1 MTGSFSLTDPRL
13 TIERFWADESGASL
27 VEFALVIT
35 LFLFLL
41 LAIIDF
47 GRIGHAWVS
56 ANKATQLAARLAAVR
71 PPVCTGVPA
80 TNDRGSDR
88 SPKFGALCRAGANVC
103 ANPGIISCVG
113 RVNPDPRN
121 LDGNTAQE
129 IFDAIRPLIPAGTTI
144 NQMRY
149 TYAFNP
155 DPESVRGTYVPLGFL
170 GGPFV
175 PMVTVELGD
184 PPLRPDDPTVPLTFP
199 FISPLWPFVTALT
212 GQSSDLGRV
221 GLQLPVMSV
230 SLPGEDLN
238 LGTGG

>member
-1 MTGSFSLTDPRL
+1 MTGTFSLTDPRL

-56 ANKATQLAARLAAVR
+56 ANKATQIAARLAAVR
-71 PPVCTGVPA
+71 PQACKGVVSAIVP
-80 TNDRGSDR
+80 TINDRGSDR
-88 SPKFGALCRAGANVC
+88 SLQFGALCRAGANVC
-103 ANPGIISCVG
+103 ATPAPAICSGSALNP
-113 RVNPDPRN
+113 
-121 LDGNTAQE
+121 TALE
-129 IFDAIRPLIPAGTTI
+129 IFTAVRPLLPAGTTI
-144 NQMRY
+144 DKMQY

-155 DPESVRGTYVPLGFL
+155 DTESVRGTYVPLGFL

-212 GQSSDLGRV
+212 GQSSNLGRRIY
-221 GLQLPVMSV
+221 LPVMSV